1 LKRYFLQFYNFLF
14 ILSPWVVFVA
24 MLQFHFQSFL
34 PYQGIFKGQFPFDYW
49 TVVDLFVMT
58 LFIVFFVGVLSDSI
72 LINKAKIPLIL
83 WLGVFLLVVSGI
95 LQIFLQEIHE
105 PILNAPFE
113 YFRSLFLYPI
123 IFVLLLYKTLKEE
136 IIEKIVISYIIMVG
150 IFAILALIQHFFGI
164 FPGEQKDF
172 TGRLA
177 WPFVDYITLK
187 SSSAN
192 WAAFFAT
199 PALIISFIQGV
210 NLFVKKNFGWKLW
223 LFLSVAVLSATV
235 VYLTQS
241 YGAYA
246 AVFLTL
252 SFFLFRKFS
261 FKKFIILFLLL
272 VIAGGGI
279 YLLQKNSYKF
289 KILTNQIDFKYET
302 SATSRKEIFKMNWA
316 IIKERPVLGVGLN
329 QYQSYFK
336 ENQEKVLGHKLNE
349 SHIPPHAHNFFMSFW
364 TNLGVFGFLGI
375 LLLIIGVFWHTKF
388 LVGNPFVFVILAI
401 MIHGLIDSYYWSQS
415 TAYFFWMM
423 IVLAHV
429 FRSKNQ

>member
-1 LKRYFLQFYNFLF
+1 
-14 ILSPWVVFVA
+14 
-24 MLQFHFQSFL
+24 M
-34 PYQGIFKGQFPFDYW
+34 
-49 TVVDLFVMT
+49 DLFVMI

-72 LINKAKIPLIL
+72 LVNKAKIPLIL
-83 WLGVFLLVVSGI
+83 WLGVFLLVAASI
-95 LQIFLQEIHE
+95 LQIFFQEVYE
-105 PILNAPFE
+105 PVLNAPFE
-113 YFRSLFLYPI
+113 YFRSFFMYPI
-123 IFVLLLYKTLKEE
+123 VFVLLLYKTLKKEV
-136 IIEKIVISYIIMVG
+136 IEKIVISYIVMVG
-150 IFAILALIQHFFGI
+150 VFAILALIQHFFGI
-164 FPGEQKDF
+164 FPGEQQDF
-172 TGRLA
+172 TGRLV

-210 NLFVKKNFGWKLW
+210 NSFKKMVASPAAGRWKLW
-223 LFLSVAVLSATV
+223 LFLAVGVLSAAV

-246 AVFLTL
+246 AIFLTL

-261 FKKFIILFLLL
+261 FKKFIVLFLLL
-272 VIAGGGI
+272 VVAGGGI

-302 SATSRKEIFKMNWA
+302 SATSRKEIFKMNLA
-316 IIKERPVLGVGLN
+316 IIKDNPVLGVGLN

-364 TNLGVFGFLGI
+364 TNLGIFGFLGI
-375 LLLIIGVFWHTKF
+375 LLLIIGVFRDTKF
-388 LVGNPFVFVILAI
+388 SVGNPFAFVVLAI
-401 MIHGLIDSYYWSQS
+401 MIHGLIDSYYWSQE

-423 IVLAHV
+423 VVLAHA
-429 FRSKNQ
+429 FRSKIIAK